1 MLWVPLRW
9 LLAVTAPSFPCWLAS
24 PLLLLALFAAPAQ
37 AWWDVGHHAI
47 CQRAIEL
54 VLPAT
59 RARLNQMGKE
69 SLDCAWADQ
78 VKRKRPDT
86 RPWHYLNAP
95 PGTFDISLVQRPAV
109 GDLISAL
116 TTQVEQLK
124 SAPDAKSR
132 VEALRWVGH
141 LVGDLHQPMHLG
153 YADDLGGNTYR
164 LALPQDLAERLNE
177 ERDTVS
183 MHAVWDG
190 LIQRHGRITLKA
202 GETPETASTA
212 VTDPR
217 AQIIGWAND
226 TLALL
231 NDPAVAYRLE
241 TRISTLTSSYL
252 HAQTPV
258 VASQLEK
265 AAGRLARLLDWA
277 LEAH

>member
-1 MLWVPLRW
+1 MAAPLY
-9 LLAVTAPSFPCWLAS
+9 SCWLAS
-24 PLLLLALFAAPAQ
+24 LLLLLALFSAPSH
-37 AWWDVGHHAI
+37 AWWDAGHNAI

-54 VLPAT
+54 VRPTT
-59 RARLNQMGKE
+59 RESINRLGTE
-69 SLDCAWADQ
+69 PLDCAWADR
-78 VKRKRPDT
+78 VKRERPDT

-95 PGTFDISLVQRPAV
+95 PGSLDISAVQRPAT
-109 GDLISAL
+109 GDLVSAL
-116 TTQVEQLK
+116 TAQVAQLRN
-124 SAPDAKSR
+124 ARDAKSR
-132 VEALRWVGH
+132 LEALRWVGH

-164 LALPQDLAERLNE
+164 LALSQDLAERLNE

-190 LIQRHGRITLKA
+190 LIQRHGRITLKTE
-202 GETPETASTA
+202 ETPEAASAA

-217 AQIIGWAND
+217 TQIIGWANG

-231 NDPAVAYRLE
+231 NDPAVAYLPG
-241 TRISTLTSSYL
+241 TRISKLTAGYL
-252 HAQTPV
+252 QAQTPA

-265 AAGRLARLLDWA
+265 AARRLAGLLDWA